1 MDSPDVVQNAK
12 DSNDWRHQ
20 VTNLMQDEDNGDGAG
35 DTASEAFNCGI
46 CSKSLKNKE
55 SLRKHKKTHTI
66 KSLRTHSNH
75 RREPK
80 PNLPLESCAY
90 GTF

>member
-1 MDSPDVVQNAK
+1 MASPDVVQNAK

-35 DTASEAFNCGI
+35 DTASEAFSCGI

-55 SLRKHKKTHTI
+55 SLRDTKRLTPLSQVPVKFVTNN
-66 KSLRTHSNH
+66 SN
-75 RREPK
+75 RK
-80 PNLPLESCAY
+80 VC
-90 GTF
+90 